1 MLGIITSQKSMKTA
15 IITGASGG
23 IGKELVKLFLTNNW
37 KVLAVSRNTKA
48 LEDIKHKELI
58 VLEADINKKEDRE
71 KIEKLADTLSPIEV
85 LINNAG
91 KLLNKPFSGIDEKE
105 LQEVYSANVFAP
117 FHLIQRLLPQLIKGD
132 RGHVVNIGS
141 MGGFQGSVKFAGLTA
156 YSSSKFALAGLTEL
170 LAEEFKDENISFNC
184 LAIGAAQ
191 TEMLAKAFPGYL
203 APLTAKEMASFI
215 FDFATKNAKFING
228 KVIPVSVTTP

>member
-1 MLGIITSQKSMKTA
+1 MKTA

-117 FHLIQRLLPQLIKGD
+117 FH
-132 RGHVVNIGS
+132 
-141 MGGFQGSVKFAGLTA
+141 
-156 YSSSKFALAGLTEL
+156 
-170 LAEEFKDENISFNC
+170 
-184 LAIGAAQ
+184 
-191 TEMLAKAFPGYL
+191 
-203 APLTAKEMASFI
+203 FI
-215 FDFATKNAKFING
+215 
-228 KVIPVSVTTP
+228 